1 MSKITL
7 GLFAAG
13 ALGLVA
19 FAAPASALPAFA
31 PGLATG
37 ASSGIVTEVQYRH
50 RHRRHCTVKNVVERR
65 HGRRVVRQVRVC
77 R

>member
-1 MSKITL
+1 MTL

-13 ALGLVA
+13 ALGLIA
-19 FAAPASALPAFA
+19 FTAPASAMPAFA

-50 RHRRHCTVKNVVERR
+50 RRHRHCTVKNVVERR
-65 HGRRVVRQVRVC
+65 HGRRIVKKVRVC

>member
-1 MSKITL
+1 MNKMKL

-31 PGLATG
+31 PGLATSNGPG
-37 ASSGIVTEVQYRH
+37 AVTEVQYRH
-50 RHRRHCTVKNVVERR
+50 NHRRHCTIKNVVERR
-65 HGRRVVRQVRVC
+65 HGRRVVKKVRVC